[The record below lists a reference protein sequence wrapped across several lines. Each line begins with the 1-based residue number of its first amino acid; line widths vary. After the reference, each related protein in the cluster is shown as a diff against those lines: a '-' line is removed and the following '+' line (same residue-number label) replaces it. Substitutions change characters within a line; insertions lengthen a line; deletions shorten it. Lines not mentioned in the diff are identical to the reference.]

1 MTQNKRIQA
10 FTELGTFLNSVTE
23 HQPDLVKKATHIN
36 PWYTEEYIK
45 QQFEALASNL
55 AEEKLT
61 SWLANYPDI
70 DSSKRVGL
78 ILAGN
83 IPLVGFND
91 VLAVLIAGFTASIKL
106 SSDDAGLTSF
116 VLNKL
121 IEIEPEFKDKID
133 ITEKLANFDLII
145 ATGSDNSS
153 RYFDY
158 YFGKKPHIIRKN
170 RNSVAVLSGNETAE
184 ELTGLGHD
192 IFDYFGLGCRS
203 VSKLFVPKNYEISQF
218 FEGVESFSPIRNHYK
233 YSNNYD
239 YNKSIYLINRDEHYD
254 NGFLILKKDERTSS
268 PLAVVYF
275 EEYEDINQVVDTINE
290 QSNQLQCLVSH
301 IPLDT
306 SVAQFAF
313 GESQKPSLTDYAD
326 DVDTLAFLFANQ

>member
-10 FTELGTFLNSVTE
+10 FTELGTFLNSIE
-23 HQPDLVKKATHIN
+23 EQQADLIKKATHIN
-36 PWYTEEYIK
+36 PWYTEEYIQ
-45 QQFEALASNL
+45 QQFKAIASNL
-55 AEEKLT
+55 TKEKL
-61 SWLANYPDI
+61 SAWLANYPNM
-70 DSSKRVGL
+70 DSAKRVGL

-91 VLAVLIAGFTASIKL
+91 VLAVLISGFTASIKL

-116 VLNKL
+116 VLHKL

-133 ITEKLANFDLII
+133 ITGKLSDFDLII

-184 ELTGLGHD
+184 ELNGLGHD

-203 VSKLFVPKNYEISQF
+203 VSKLFIPKNYEISQF

-233 YSNNYD
+233 YTNNYD

-254 NGFLILKKDERTSS
+254 NGFLILKKDERISS
-268 PLAVVYF
+268 PLAVVYY
-275 EEYEDINQVVDTINE
+275 EEYEDIDQVREKINE

-301 IPLDT
+301 IPLNT

-326 DVDTLAFLFANQ
+326 NVDTLAFLFANQ